1 MMNKDIKCEFYTVE
15 EIMLILNIGRST
27 IYKKIKEIYKTQKPF
42 QVKKICGG
50 YRIPIDSF
58 NKWKNGEV

>member
-50 YRIPIDSF
+50 IK
-58 NKWKNGEV
+58 NKRF